1 MNTSCSDIQLSE
13 HIVCSGTCLSA
24 PMDADKFLQE
34 HTVCA
39 NKAEHIFIDQTGP
52 TIMVDA
58 IQIISV
64 MLIIIIGGWCSP
76 PSSID
81 G

>member
-39 NKAEHIFIDQTGP
+39 NKAEH
-52 TIMVDA
+52 V
-58 IQIISV
+58 
-64 MLIIIIGGWCSP
+64 LIAG
-76 PSSID
+76 
-81 G
+81 

>member
-34 HTVCA
+34 HTVWA
-39 NKAEHIFIDQTGP
+39 NKAE
-52 TIMVDA
+52 
-58 IQIISV
+58 
-64 MLIIIIGGWCSP
+64 LILHSWVKTCNRFKWV
-76 PSSID
+76 
-81 G
+81 